1 VFTASRC
8 ELDAFT
14 PEHLRLLQGLCN
26 HVSVAVHNAR
36 RFQHERQALQ
46 KINGEAQEAR
56 TIQQALLP
64 RSSPLIP
71 GFQLT
76 GSSLPAGEV
85 GGDWFD
91 FIPLENGRWGLV
103 LADVSGKGIPAA
115 LLMSA
120 TRGMLRSMASTCD
133 SPSVIL
139 ERLNKLLIADFP
151 AGKFV
156 TLIYGVLDPVA
167 RTLTFSSAGH
177 LQPLRIGE
185 QDACFMDSERGIPLG
200 IGTADF
206 SERVV
211 ELPRG
216 TRLVFYSDGIT
227 EATGADEEEY
237 GPQRLLAH
245 ARQPHASVQ
254 SILDD
259 VRKFANGAGL
269 HDDATVIVVNA

>member
-1 VFTASRC
+1 
-8 ELDAFT
+8 DAFT
-14 PEHLRLLQGLCN
+14 PEHVRLLQGLCN

-36 RFQHERQALQ
+36 RFQRERQALER
-46 KINGEAQEAR
+46 INREAQEAR
-56 TIQQALLP
+56 IIQQGLLP

-71 GFQLT
+71 GFQVT
-76 GSSLPAGEV
+76 GRSIPACEV

-133 SPSVIL
+133 STSVIL

-156 TLIYGVLDPVA
+156 TLIYGVLDPGA

-177 LQPLRIGE
+177 LQPLRIGTE
-185 QDACFMDSERGIPLG
+185 DACFMDSERGIPLG
-200 IGTADF
+200 IGAADF

-211 ELPRG
+211 QLPEG

-227 EATGADEEEY
+227 EAVGAMDEEY
-237 GPQRLLAH
+237 GPERLLSH
-245 ARQPHASVQ
+245 ARQPNASVD
-254 SILDD
+254 SILED
-259 VRKFANGAGL
+259 VRSFANGAGL
-269 HDDATVIVVNA
+269 HDDTTVIVVNA